1 MVQQCFHGRRKIT
14 TQQLKYSS
22 NRRTIRKLGRTA
34 FIRQRVAKRSVKEI
48 IKPFAIYITVFAV
61 LIATIA
67 LNYRSPQRSNDVALG
82 NVSSSE
88 TQSQDSVS
96 GVIGD
101 ISIDKKVATDIAADF
116 AMQTNMPIASNVS
129 NLSISLS
136 KE

>member
-1 MVQQCFHGRRKIT
+1 M
-14 TQQLKYSS
+14 
-22 NRRTIRKLGRTA
+22 
-34 FIRQRVAKRSVKEI
+34 
-48 IKPFAIYITVFAV
+48 
-61 LIATIA
+61 
-67 LNYRSPQRSNDVALG
+67 G

-101 ISIDKKVATDIAADF
+101 ISIDKKVTTTDIAADF

-136 KE
+136 KEKRNYTNRRKVASKPQIVQPTRNLAQLLIIRQNLVIRFRLCQVSLRFLTRLLNGLIT